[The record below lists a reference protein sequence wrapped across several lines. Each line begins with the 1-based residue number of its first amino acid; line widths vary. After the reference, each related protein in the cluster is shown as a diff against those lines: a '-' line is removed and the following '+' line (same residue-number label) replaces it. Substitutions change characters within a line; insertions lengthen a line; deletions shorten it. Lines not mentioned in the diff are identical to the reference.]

1 MAKTK
6 SKSKNPFQQKNSV
19 SKTSKSEPLLHV
31 YGKGTRCD
39 TDARGFA
46 TPRNKSPLELVVH
59 ASEGFIPLWAKD
71 TTLRWRFQEHSMNV
85 FGDPEAAKS
94 AIRKLFGQ
102 SLMAWGNAVPVRFIE
117 NEDVWDFEIVV
128 REEDRCNISGCVLA
142 SAFFPDAGRHELV
155 IYPKMFAQSKK
166 ERIETITHELGHIF
180 GLRHFFANVDETAW
194 PSEIFGEHKRFTIMN
209 YGEDSRLTDDD
220 REDLKRL
227 YQSAWNGDL
236 TEINGTPIRLM
247 RPYTADDNAYAAMSS
262 IEQRR
267 TVKQD
272 KAKSCCRCRC

>member
-1 MAKTK
+1 
-6 SKSKNPFQQKNSV
+6 
-19 SKTSKSEPLLHV
+19 
-31 YGKGTRCD
+31 
-39 TDARGFA
+39 
-46 TPRNKSPLELVVH
+46 
-59 ASEGFIPLWAKD
+59 
-71 TTLRWRFQEHSMNV
+71 MNV

-166 ERIETITHELGHIF
+166 ERVETITHELGHIF
-180 GLRHFFANVDETAW
+180 GLRHFFAKVDETAW

-247 RPYTADDNAYAAMSS
+247 RPYTANDNAYAAMSA

-272 KAKSCCRCRC
+272 KAKSCCCCRC